1 MPRLTTTFLI
11 GISLGLGLLLG
22 VPPTPA
28 LAGTPAEQ
36 LASQIERVLAVLGD
50 PAFKGTEH
58 AGPRRQAV
66 RRVTDE
72 LIAWD
77 EMGRR
82 TLGTHWQGLADEDRR
97 TFVALFSEL
106 LNRAYLKN
114 LDRYEGEKIV
124 VTGDSV
130 DGDRAVVRA
139 RVVGHDG
146 HGGMPLDFAMVRD
159 GESWRVWDIRMQGMS
174 MVGGYRAQFARLL
187 QTEPYDK
194 VMRRLRERV
203 ESLEP

>member
-1 MPRLTTTFLI
+1 MPRLSTAVII
-11 GISLGLGLLLG
+11 GLSLGLLLG
-22 VPPTPA
+22 VPPGPVF
-28 LAGTPAEQ
+28 AGPPAEQ

-50 PAFKGTEH
+50 PAFKGNQQT
-58 AGPRRQAV
+58 GSRRQAV

-72 LIAWD
+72 LIDWD

-82 TLGTHWQGLADEDRR
+82 TLGTHWQALPDADRQ

-106 LNRAYLKN
+106 LNRAYLKS

-124 VTGDSV
+124 VTGDSM
-130 DGDRAVVRA
+130 DGDRAVVQA
-139 RVVGHDG
+139 RVVGRDG

-159 GESWRVWDIRMQGMS
+159 GERWRVWDIRMEGTS

-187 QTEPYDK
+187 QTESYGA